1 MPIRLRNEAYSP
13 WMSCPS
19 NDTFPRVGL
28 VVAALDDL
36 FREGHGLGSGVA
48 ATVVLVETLLDRA
61 AESDVVQAEAALER
75 LAAAPADESLVMRD
89 IWLLRLRALLAR
101 AHGDAARLWGDT
113 QADTCQL
120 GGDNPLR
127 IPPPRPRKL
136 LV

>member
-1 MPIRLRNEAYSP
+1 MPIRLRNEAYLP

-28 VVAALDDL
+28 VVPALDDL

-48 ATVVLVETLLDRA
+48 ATVVLVETLMDRG
-61 AESDVVQAEAALER
+61 AESDVVQAEAAIER

-89 IWLLRLRALLAR
+89 IWP
-101 AHGDAARLWGDT
+101 WV
-113 QADTCQL
+113 
-120 GGDNPLR
+120 R
-127 IPPPRPRKL
+127 IQPPRPRKL